1 MSPTVENTHS
11 DYRDALILARY
22 RTQTRTIHEI
32 AQEFGVSAL
41 HVTGLIREAQLAGQ
55 REEAQEMAKHVEDY
69 GDVLW
74 AVPAGQLGYRSGSSA
89 LCKQV
94 EAARAEHPDAHVLVA
109 VCIAPKVERIT
120 VTDLPAEPQPER
132 IQAAAVNNKKGC
144 VA

>member
-1 MSPTVENTHS
+1 MSPTVEKTHS

-74 AVPAGQLGYRSGSSA
+74 AVPAGQLGYRSGSTA

-94 EAARAEHPDAHVLVA
+94 EAEIGRAS
-109 VCIAPKVERIT
+109 CRERGRSSAGRGR
-120 VTDLPAEPQPER
+120 VHR
-132 IQAAAVNNKKGC
+132 I
-144 VA
+144 

>member
-1 MSPTVENTHS
+1 MREFMKTPMTSFFFTSRRRHTRWPRDWSS
-11 DYRDALILARY
+11 DVCSSDL
-22 RTQTRTIHEI
+22 
-32 AQEFGVSAL
+32 
-41 HVTGLIREAQLAGQ
+41 QLAGQ

-74 AVPAGQLGYRSGSSA
+74 AVPAGQLGYRSGSTA